1 MEDLASRLFVPLHS
15 YGRTQ
20 SFFRIILKILCIAME
35 ELSRSSGSV
44 ALPHGVHSNVCISQL
59 ANDLKAHLF
68 STAQKLDKLGM
79 RGSDTSGFITSRL
92 LISYVLFSFLSSRRG
107 FENRIV
113 NKIVDARSSL
123 KIVWFP
129 KKMLSDRKKK
139 VSDGVV

>member
-1 MEDLASRLFVPLHS
+1 
-15 YGRTQ
+15 
-20 SFFRIILKILCIAME
+20 ME

-44 ALPHGVHSNVCISQL
+44 ALPHGVHSNVRHGSPAQKQKYFTCQR
-59 ANDLKAHLF
+59 F

-123 KIVWFP
+123 KIVSFP